1 MLFANE
7 QHFGESEHRALS
19 RDGRSDV
26 LSRLFS
32 LTSADRRVWPM
43 ECFYQWQG
51 GLATRP
57 GSVHLFLEVPMFR
70 GEFNSMLDN
79 FYFRA
84 ALTIAGFAAWIGIS
98 YLLLSA

>member
-1 MLFANE
+1 
-7 QHFGESEHRALS
+7 
-19 RDGRSDV
+19 
-26 LSRLFS
+26 
-32 LTSADRRVWPM
+32 
-43 ECFYQWQG
+43 
-51 GLATRP
+51 
-57 GSVHLFLEVPMFR
+57 MFR